1 MGLFDNIVLGLLNL
15 VEGKNKTQFMTEDE
29 ALNILLEGTAPI
41 KTLENA
47 HVSLVLFG
55 SKTDR
60 YDLCNLY
67 SCLGDLCGLK
77 RNESDITAIDFVFI
91 FVTMSLEDHTAEETE
106 EGINLLGEIYRR
118 HPDFNREV
126 NEFALNAQPD
136 YKEYSG
142 ILPYL
147 SLAHLYG
154 WGYEPN
160 VQEAEE
166 YADKAE
172 ALEKNIIT
180 ENLRTRI
187 EAVKNGK

>member
-47 HVSLVLFG
+47 HVSLVLLG

-91 FVTMSLEDHTAEETE
+91 FVTMSLEGHTAEETE

>member
-1 MGLFDNIVLGLLNL
+1 MGLF
-15 VEGKNKTQFMTEDE
+15 GKKIKMTYDE
-29 ALNILLEGTAPI
+29 ALNILMDGTAPTE
-41 KTLENA
+41 TLKHA
-47 HVSLVLFG
+47 HDSLLQFG
-55 SKTDR
+55 KKTDR

-67 SCLGDLCGLK
+67 SCLGDLCGIK
-77 RNESDITAIDFVFI
+77 PTESVNTTIDFVFW
-91 FVTMSLEDHTAEETE
+91 FVKMSLEGHTAEETE

-136 YKEYSG
+136 YKNYSG

-172 ALEKNIIT
+172 ALEKNKIT
-180 ENLRTRI
+180 ENLRARI
-187 EAVKNGK
+187 EAVKNGQ

>member
-1 MGLFDNIVLGLLNL
+1 MGLFDNIVLGLLDL
-15 VEGKNKTQFMTEDE
+15 VEGKNKKQDMTYDE

-47 HVSLVLFG
+47 DGSLIHFG
-55 SKTDR
+55 MKTNR

-67 SCLGDLCGLK
+67 SCLGHLCGLK
-77 RNESDITAIDFVFI
+77 NKESVNTTIDFVFC
-91 FVTMSLEDHTAEETE
+91 FVTMSLEGHTAEETE

-136 YKEYSG
+136 YKNYSG

-160 VQEAEE
+160 VQKAEE
-166 YADKAE
+166 YVDKAE
-172 ALEKNIIT
+172 ALEKNKIT
-180 ENLRTRI
+180 ENLRARI

>member
-1 MGLFDNIVLGLLNL
+1 MGLFDNIVLGLLDL
-15 VEGKNKTQFMTEDE
+15 VEGKNKKQMMPYDE

-47 HVSLVLFG
+47 DDSLIDFG
-55 SKTDR
+55 YKTYR

-77 RNESDITAIDFVFI
+77 NKESVNTTIDFVFC
-91 FVTMSLEDHTAEETE
+91 FVIMSLEGHTAEETE

-136 YKEYSG
+136 YKYYSG

-160 VQEAEE
+160 VQKAEE
-166 YADKAE
+166 YVDKAE
-172 ALEKNIIT
+172 ALEKNKIT
-180 ENLRTRI
+180 ENLRARI

>member
-1 MGLFDNIVLGLLNL
+1 
-15 VEGKNKTQFMTEDE
+15 
-29 ALNILLEGTAPI
+29 
-41 KTLENA
+41 
-47 HVSLVLFG
+47 
-55 SKTDR
+55 
-60 YDLCNLY
+60 
-67 SCLGDLCGLK
+67 
-77 RNESDITAIDFVFI
+77 
-91 FVTMSLEDHTAEETE
+91 MSLEGHTAEETE

-136 YKEYSG
+136 YKNYSG

>member
-15 VEGKNKTQFMTEDE
+15 VEGKNKKQDMTYDE
-29 ALNILLEGTAPI
+29 ALNILMDGTAPT

-47 HVSLVLFG
+47 HDSLLQFG
-55 SKTDR
+55 YKTNR

-67 SCLGDLCGLK
+67 SCLSGLCGINPPEYVNTK
-77 RNESDITAIDFVFI
+77 IDFVFW
-91 FVTMSLEDHTAEETE
+91 FVKMSLEGHTAEETE
-106 EGINLLGEIYRR
+106 EGINLLGKIYRR

-136 YKEYSG
+136 YKNYSG

-154 WGYEPN
+154 WGYELN

-172 ALEKNIIT
+172 ALEKNKIT
-180 ENLRTRI
+180 ENLRARI
-187 EAVKNGK
+187 EAVKNAQ

>member
-1 MGLFDNIVLGLLNL
+1 MGLFDNIVLGLLDL
-15 VEGKNKTQFMTEDE
+15 VEGKNKTQDMTYDE

-41 KTLENA
+41 KTLKNA
-47 HVSLVLFG
+47 QDSLLQFG
-55 SKTDR
+55 YKTDR

-67 SCLGDLCGLK
+67 SCLGDLCGINPTEYVNTK
-77 RNESDITAIDFVFI
+77 IDFVFW
-91 FVTMSLEDHTAEETE
+91 FVKMSLEGHTAEETE

-136 YKEYSG
+136 YKNYSG

-172 ALEKNIIT
+172 ALEKNKIT
-180 ENLRTRI
+180 ENLRARI
-187 EAVKNGK
+187 EAVKNGQ